1 MNAGWR
7 FALIDVLF
15 ILLLVLILLPHN
27 PETESEAIPPGMVIV
42 EIRWPD
48 GLNID
53 VDLWVKAPG
62 DAPVGYSRKAGAYF
76 NLLRDDLG
84 KARDYLELNY
94 ENAYSR
100 GAPAGEYIVNVH
112 LYIAHDA
119 PPVEVAV
126 RASVRNSGGTMPI
139 FARRV
144 VLKYVGQE
152 LTVAR
157 FSLDRGGFLVRGSIH
172 DFPKALRNA
181 MGEEP

>member
-27 PETESEAIPPGMVIV
+27 PKTEDDFKPPGEVIV

-53 VDLWVKAPG
+53 VDLWVRAPG
-62 DAPVGYSRKAGAYF
+62 DIPVGYSSRAGGYF

-84 KARDYLELNY
+84 SARDHLRLNY
-94 ENAYSR
+94 ETSYTR

-112 LYIAHDA
+112 MYVNHD
-119 PPVEVAV
+119 PLPVEVTV
-126 RASVRNSGGTMPI
+126 QASVRTSGGTMVI
-139 FARRV
+139 FAKTVTLHR
-144 VLKYVGQE
+144 LGQE
-152 LTVAR
+152 LTVSR
-157 FSLDRGGFLVRGSIH
+157 FSLDKDGFLVPGSIH
-172 DFPKALRNA
+172 DFPKELR
-181 MGEEP
+181 G

>member
-53 VDLWVKAPG
+53 VDLWVQAPG
-62 DAPVGYSRKAGAYF
+62 EPPVGYSRKAGAYF

-84 KARDYLELNY
+84 HARDYLELNY

-112 LYIAHDA
+112 LYAAPDP

-126 RASVRNSGGTMPI
+126 RASVRNSGGTVLI
-139 FARRV
+139 FEKRV
-144 VLKYVGQE
+144 TLNYTGKE

-157 FSLDRGGFLVRGSIH
+157 FSLDRDGIPVRGSIH
-172 DFPKALRNA
+172 DFPKALRSA
-181 MGEEP
+181 VD